1 MTKLV
6 TIVTGGSSGIGE
18 GICKHLLRTDAT
30 VINVDRRSPAVTPEG
45 DYHFFQCDL
54 SDPSGTR
61 EVARRIIQ
69 RFQVNCLVNNA
80 GDSWPAAIE
89 DIQDEEFDRSVNL
102 HLRAALILTQAVVPG
117 MKAARFGRILNM
129 SSRNVF
135 GKKGRTSYSGTKSA
149 LVGFTRTWA
158 LELGDAGITVNAV
171 APGPVTTEMFRKNN
185 SPEAIERLVG
195 ATAVGRVGTP
205 DDIARAVLFLV
216 SPDNGYITGQLLHVC
231 GGSTLG
237 GAPW

>member
-1 MTKLV
+1 MTRLV
-6 TIVTGGSSGIGE
+6 SIVTGGSSGIGE
-18 GICKHLLRTDAT
+18 GICRHLLQSHAT
-30 VINVDRRSPAVTPEG
+30 VINVDLKSPGVKPQG

-54 SDPSGTR
+54 SDPAATR
-61 EVARRIIQ
+61 HVAREITA

-80 GDSWPAAIE
+80 GDSWPAPIE
-89 DIQDEEFDRSVNL
+89 EINDEEFDRSVNL

-117 MKAARFGRILNM
+117 MKARRFGRILNM

-149 LVGFTRTWA
+149 LVGYTRTWA
-158 LELGDAGITVNAV
+158 LELGDSGITVNAV
-171 APGPVTTEMFRKNN
+171 APGPVSTEMFRKNN
-185 SPEAIERLVG
+185 PPEAIERLIG